1 MIKDPAT
8 TTMRRTMAR
17 PLSIEL
23 RKKIVN
29 AYERGVG
36 TVQEIADIFEVTS
49 RTVFHYLH
57 LHRKTGDLTP
67 KSIPGRPPILN
78 ESNLGIIKKIILSN
92 NDGTLQKYCEEFKKI
107 TNIEVTI
114 VTMHNACKILDIR
127 RKKRVITRKKEIV

>member
-1 MIKDPAT
+1 
-8 TTMRRTMAR
+8 MAR

-29 AYERGVG
+29 AYERGIG
-36 TVQEIADIFEVTS
+36 TAQEIADIFEVTS
-49 RTVFHYLH
+49 RTVFHYLN

-78 ESNLGIIKKIILSN
+78 ETNLGIIKKIILSN
-92 NDGTLQKYCEEFKKI
+92 NDGTLQDYCEEFKKI

-114 VTMHNACKILDIR
+114 VTIHNACKLLDIR
-127 RKKRVITRKKEIV
+127 RKKRVTMRKKEIV

>member
-1 MIKDPAT
+1 
-8 TTMRRTMAR
+8 MAR